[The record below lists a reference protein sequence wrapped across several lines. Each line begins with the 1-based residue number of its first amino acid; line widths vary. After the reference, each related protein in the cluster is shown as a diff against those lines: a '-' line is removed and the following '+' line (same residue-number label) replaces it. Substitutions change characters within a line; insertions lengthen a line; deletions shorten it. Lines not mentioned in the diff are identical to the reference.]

1 MITATLG
8 SLATGRAPTS
18 LGEAGSEASY
28 LLLSMLRPPGLVDLE
43 PRGPTGRRSPAGV
56 PIAPGRPQPDGPK
69 LEMYALMRGAVDGK
83 TQIS

>member
-1 MITATLG
+1 MITAALG

-43 PRGPTGRRSPAGV
+43 PRGRQGESPPPACPSPLVGHSPTGQNLRCTR
-56 PIAPGRPQPDGPK
+56 
-69 LEMYALMRGAVDGK
+69 
-83 TQIS
+83 